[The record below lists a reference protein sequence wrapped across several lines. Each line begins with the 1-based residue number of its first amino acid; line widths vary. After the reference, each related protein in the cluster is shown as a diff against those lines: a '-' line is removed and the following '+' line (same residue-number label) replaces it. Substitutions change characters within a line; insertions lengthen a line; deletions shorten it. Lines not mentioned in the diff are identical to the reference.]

1 MSAGNPAMG
10 GIGGVYFFGN
20 YAHEALEKR
29 QENID
34 LVVCDVICDRSETVA
49 RVRRQMTEASPT
61 VLRPQS
67 DLSRT

>member
-20 YAHEALEKR
+20 YAHEVLEKR
-29 QENID
+29 QANPD
-34 LVVCDVICDRSETVA
+34 CVVCDVIRDGAKTAA
-49 RVRRQMTEASPT
+49 RVRRQMTEEGPT

-67 DLSRT
+67 DMSRT